1 MTKEQRRARE
11 YFDQEVEQ
19 TRQHLFAARRALSNS
34 GLRRDVLLLVRE
46 MMTEA
51 NRIIETASSVV

>member
-1 MTKEQRRARE
+1 MTKDQRRARE

-19 TRQHLFAARRALSNS
+19 TRQHLFTARRALSNS

-51 NRIIETASSVV
+51 NRIIELASSVV